1 MICSI
6 AIKHKRYIC
15 VHAPQPFDFRFFF
28 VINTILRRNNV
39 RVHMNI
45 HLEMANIPARIN
57 LQHFYLSNLSKNNY
71 FNHIC
76 QHNDF
81 LMVHVLVH
89 TCISAPH
96 AC

>member
-1 MICSI
+1 
-6 AIKHKRYIC
+6 
-15 VHAPQPFDFRFFF
+15 
-28 VINTILRRNNV
+28 
-39 RVHMNI
+39 MNI

-81 LMVHVLVH
+81 LMVHVIVLVH
-89 TCISAPH
+89 TFSQLLTSKLQHNIYLLCLIAIEQIIYNLFSIKFND
-96 AC
+96 